1 MGHIYI
7 ADAREH
13 AAAHLAASVGSRAS
27 AVTDINAT
35 AAKVDGINRRLDV
48 SNGRIAEHEHAI
60 QELRLRTSQMGLQLG
75 HVQEEYAARR
85 EDRRRF
91 RMAMLERL
99 LWLLGA
105 VALAAIVRYTGL

>member
-1 MGHIYI
+1 MHTSATQEIVRSLG
-7 ADAREH
+7 ELKSET
-13 AAAHLAASVGSRAS
+13 AATLGSL
-27 AVTDINAT
+27 

-48 SNGRIAEHEHAI
+48 SNGRIAEHEQAI